1 MHLLDILAAHAKPA
15 EKGVPDWMLGYF
27 KRRSI
32 SFANG
37 DTDTQTHVCWLQS
50 RNFTIDL
57 RLPIEPEQV
66 SAKAWQ
72 DYSAKELRTLA
83 NYEGWVADSVWNG
96 ETLAWQNEVA
106 LQLHGR
112 WQEPAYLH
120 RVGNCMMEFCPSDAY
135 VEDWRLQPSNSGPLV
150 GLRLTH
156 EVNKTTAEQTP
167 RDGGFIICGDYAA
180 LVLGRPSRIVSSTT
194 NALRDMAE
202 KSVGDHNRLSALFDF
217 ETSVA
222 KGSLADGYTVQLST
236 RPDRQDKKLI
246 PLDGFSLAGNSDL
259 LSQTFTSENGDTI
272 ERHYRIDT
280 IETDI
285 PYAQNTSTTAQ
296 ASQWF
301 DAERETLCRY
311 TQPCY

>member
-1 MHLLDILAAHAKPA
+1 MHLLDILATHPKPA
-15 EKGVPDWMLGYF
+15 DKGVPDWMLGYF

-57 RLPIEPEQV
+57 RLPIESEQV
-66 SAKAWQ
+66 PEKRWA
-72 DYSAKELRTLA
+72 DYSAAELRTLG

-96 ETLAWQNEVA
+96 ETLAWKNEVA

-135 VEDWRLQPSNSGPLV
+135 AEDWRLQPSKPGPLV
-150 GLRLTH
+150 GLRLTR
-156 EVNKTTAEQTP
+156 EINKTTGQQIR
-167 RDGGFIICGDYAA
+167 RDGGLITCGDYAA
-180 LVLGRPSRIVSSTT
+180 LVLGRPSSIASSDT
-194 NALRDMAE
+194 NALREMAE
-202 KSVGDHNRLSALFDF
+202 QSVGDQNRLSALFEF

-222 KGSLADGYTVQLST
+222 KGSLADGYTIQLST
-236 RPDRQDKKLI
+236 RPDRQGKTLI
-246 PLDGFSLAGNSDL
+246 SLDGFRLADDPDSLT
-259 LSQTFTSENGDTI
+259 QTCTSENGEVI

-280 IETDI
+280 IETEI
-285 PYAQNTSTTAQ
+285 PYAQHTSTTAQ
-296 ASQWF
+296 ARQWF
-301 DAERETLCRY
+301 NAESETLCRY